1 MLELSSHASRFKG
14 HFSFAKLPIYLFTKF
29 LHPLAQL
36 LKLPFCQILL
46 AYNLSSIFHQRER
59 DLNTLDFAGSFY
71 FLAASFFLFGLVF
84 GSFLNVCIYRMPR
97 EISVVSPRS
106 ACPACEAPIAAYDNI
121 PVLSWIVLGGRCRK
135 CKAPISARYAGVELL
150 TGALFAV
157 SYFSA
162 PAMARSI
169 QQQWQLDAMPNEF
182 LIAGKLCVLSFL
194 LIGLIFTDAETKLLP
209 DLLTKPGIALGLFF
223 SLLVP
228 LEGPARYFLPAID
241 NWRVLA
247 LINSIAG
254 LVLGA
259 GFIWG
264 VALLYEAVRG
274 VEGMGRGDVKL
285 MALIGAFLGVRLTLL
300 VLVVGSVIGS
310 FFGIVLILWVWLKR
324 LLRRRRKNSSEAAS
338 VSRSR
343 AWNSAILIYR
353 NFEIP
358 FGVFL
363 GAAALISAFWGP
375 ALVHWYMRIS
385 GLGPGH

>member
-1 MLELSSHASRFKG
+1 MSGESV
-14 HFSFAKLPIYLFTKF
+14 
-29 LHPLAQL
+29 
-36 LKLPFCQILL
+36 
-46 AYNLSSIFHQRER
+46 
-59 DLNTLDFAGSFY
+59 LNTLDLAGNVY
-71 FLAASFFLFGLVF
+71 FLAAAFFLFGLLF

-121 PVLSWIVLGGRCRK
+121 PVLSWLMLGGKCRK
-135 CKAPISARYAGVELL
+135 CKAPISPRYAAVEVL
-150 TGALFAV
+150 TGALFAI

-162 PAMARSI
+162 PVMARFI
-169 QQQWQLDAMPNEF
+169 QQQWPMDVTANEF
-182 LIAGKLCVLSFL
+182 AIAAKMCVLSFL

-209 DLLTKPGIALGLFF
+209 DLLTKPGMAVGLAF

-228 LEGPARYFLPAID
+228 LEGPAHYFLPAVD
-241 NWRVLA
+241 SWRILS

-254 LVLGA
+254 AVLGSA
-259 GFIWG
+259 FIWG
-264 VALLYEAVRG
+264 IALLYEAVRG

-285 MALIGAFLGVRLTLL
+285 MALIGAFLGVKLTLL
-300 VLVVGSVIGS
+300 VLLLGSLIGS
-310 FFGIVLILWVWLKR
+310 FFGVFLILWVWVKR
-324 LLRRRRKNSSEAAS
+324 LLRRRRTHRAETGS

-363 GAAALISAFWGP
+363 GTAALLAGFWGT
-375 ALVHWYMRIS
+375 ALVQWYINIS
-385 GLGPGH
+385 GLGRLH